1 MRAHTIRFG
10 QLMLH
15 SMTAF
20 TQQEQADQLGTLS
33 WEIRAVNHRYLEPGF
48 RLPET
53 FRAIEPRLRDIL
65 RNNTQ
70 RGKIDAQLRYSAAPD
85 ADQVTCVDKERLRQ
99 LLTALDLV
107 QQQATTSAAPSTL
120 ELLAWP
126 GVLHADDVDQQAQHS
141 AAITLFEKSVHDLLA
156 MRAREGEKLGE
167 FVAQRLNSIDT
178 VLQQLRSDMP
188 ELLVTQQQKL
198 RDRVARLQASVE
210 PTRLEQEL
218 LIIAQ
223 KTDISEECDRLE
235 THIAETRRAL
245 AKGGVCGRRL
255 DFLMQEFNREAN
267 TVSSKAI
274 ASSISQAAIELKVL
288 IEQIREQIQN
298 IE

>member
-1 MRAHTIRFG
+1 
-10 QLMLH
+10 MLH

-20 TQQEQADQLGTLS
+20 TQQDHVTELGTLN

-48 RLPET
+48 KLPET

-65 RNNTQ
+65 RSNIQ
-70 RGKIDAQLRYSAAPD
+70 RGKIDAQLRFDGGTNTGQATHV
-85 ADQVTCVDKERLRQ
+85 DQKQLQQ
-99 LLTALDLV
+99 LLAALDLV
-107 QQQATTSAAPSTL
+107 QQQSVSSTAPGTL

-126 GVLHADDVDQQAQHS
+126 GVLQAEEVDQQTQHN
-141 AAITLFEKSVHDLLA
+141 AAITLFEKSVQDLVA

-167 FVAQRLNSIDT
+167 FIAQRLDGIEA
-178 VLQQLRSDMP
+178 VLQQLRSNMP
-188 ELLVTQQQKL
+188 ELLAAQQQKL
-198 RDRVARLQASVE
+198 RDRVAQLQTSVE
-210 PTRLEQEL
+210 PNRLEQEL

-235 THIAETRRAL
+235 THIVETRRTL
-245 AKGGVCGRRL
+245 SKGGVCGRRL

-274 ASSISQAAIELKVL
+274 AGSISQAAIELKVL
-288 IEQIREQIQN
+288 IEQMREQIQN

>member
-1 MRAHTIRFG
+1 
-10 QLMLH
+10 MLH

-20 TQQEQADQLGTLS
+20 TQQEHAAELGTLS
-33 WEIRAVNHRYLEPGF
+33 WEIKAVNHRYLEPAF

-65 RNNTQ
+65 RSNAQ
-70 RGKIDAQLRYSAAPD
+70 RGKIDAQLRYTPSANSSQASYV
-85 ADQVTCVDKERLRQ
+85 DQARLQQ
-99 LLTALDLV
+99 LLSALDLV
-107 QQQATTSAAPSTL
+107 QQQSSTSAAPNTL

-126 GVLHADDVDQQAQHS
+126 GVMQAEDFDQQTQHS
-141 AAITLFEKSVHDLLA
+141 AAIALFEKSVTDLVA
-156 MRAREGEKLGE
+156 MRAREGETLGA
-167 FVAQRLNSIDT
+167 FVAQRLAGIEA
-178 VLQQLRSDMP
+178 VLQQLRSNMP
-188 ELLVTQQQKL
+188 ELLAAQQQKL
-198 RDRVARLQASVE
+198 RDRVAQLEASVE
-210 PTRLEQEL
+210 PVRLEQEL

-235 THIAETRRAL
+235 THIVETRRTL
-245 AKGGVCGRRL
+245 TKGGVCGRRL

-288 IEQIREQIQN
+288 IEQMREQIQN